1 MRAMAAVST
10 RLKAELGLA
19 LATMIWGSAF
29 TASKAGLDFSSP
41 LVFVAARSVVGGLAL
56 LLVFRSVL
64 PRIGAGEL
72 KSGALIGLFLFCGF
86 ACVTTGMNH
95 TTASKAAFINS
106 FEAVLPAVLLAVF
119 WRRGGPPLLWLGAAA
134 ALCGL
139 YLMSVPPA
147 GVAALNRGDIL
158 VFCGAVLF
166 SLHTIVMGFLTP
178 HHEVGA
184 LALLQVNTAAVLGLA
199 GVPLFAA
206 SGMERPRLEMAP
218 ALLVALLVSGI
229 GSLAIGLTIQTW
241 AQRHTPASHAAL
253 FFSMIPV
260 FASIT
265 SYFFLGERM
274 GRREAA
280 GAACIF
286 AGVLMASLSR
296 SRATEAEAVA
306 ADAAGYD
313 LRGGV

>member
-1 MRAMAAVST
+1 MSARA
-10 RLKAELGLA
+10 KAELGLA
-19 LATMIWGSAF
+19 FAALIWGSAF

-41 LVFVAARSVVGGLAL
+41 LVFVAARSAVGGIVL
-56 LLVFRSVL
+56 LLVFRRVL
-64 PRIGAGEL
+64 PRIRAGEL
-72 KSGALIGLFLFCGF
+72 RAGALIGLFLFCGF

-119 WRRGGPPLLWLGAAA
+119 WRRGGPPMLWLGAAA

-139 YLMSVPPA
+139 YLMSVPP
-147 GVAALNRGDIL
+147 GGITRLNRGDLL
-158 VFCGAVLF
+158 VLCGAVLF
-166 SLHTIVMGFLTP
+166 SFHTILVGFLTP
-178 HHEVGA
+178 RHEVGA
-184 LALLQVNTAAVLGLA
+184 LAILQVNTAAVLGLA
-199 GVPLFAA
+199 VVPLFASA
-206 SGMERPRLEMAP
+206 GLERPRLEFAP
-218 ALLVALLVSGI
+218 PLFVALLVSGV

-253 FFSMIPV
+253 FFSLIPV
-260 FASIT
+260 FASLT
-265 SYFFLGERM
+265 SYFFLGERLG
-274 GRREAA
+274 GRELA

-286 AGVLMASLSR
+286 AGVLTASLSR

-306 ADAAGYD
+306 ADAAEYD